1 MSSGAGEIMDED
13 VEENAGMIPAP
24 LPCALA
30 IDPGRAKCGVA
41 VARQD
46 GQTLFKAIVPL
57 EDLTRCVQEQI
68 AAHHPIV
75 VLCGD
80 GTGSKPVLH
89 SLLSAALGV
98 PIQSVDEAH
107 TSEAAR
113 LRFVRENKPP
123 LGQRLLPLAL
133 RTPWQPYDDYV
144 ALLLAERYWSL
155 VTAPP

>member
-1 MSSGAGEIMDED
+1 MDKD
-13 VEENAGMIPAP
+13 ARENAPMLPA
-24 LPCALA
+24 LFSCVLA
-30 IDPGRAKCGVA
+30 VDPGRAKCGVA
-41 VARQD
+41 LVRQD
-46 GQTLFKAIVPL
+46 GQTLFKAVVPL
-57 EDLTRCVQEQI
+57 EDLTRRVQEQI
-68 AAHHPIV
+68 AAHQPIL

-89 SLLSAALGV
+89 SLQSAELGV

-144 ALLLAERYWSL
+144 AVLLAERYWNL
-155 VTAPP
+155 AAAPVR